1 MQGGEEPRRG
11 KVDRSR
17 VKHVLKHELDTADRL
32 ADLGENV
39 TFVPT
44 ADSPRPDAELA
55 DGHRWEFKSPT
66 GSNRNTILTKIRD
79 AADRG
84 KENFVLDMSRS
95 DMPLDQVY
103 DLAQYAVANY
113 PGVAK
118 IRLIGRETADGPLDI
133 MVTKGGE

>member
-1 MQGGEEPRRG
+1 MQGGDKPRRG
-11 KVDRSR
+11 QVDRSQ
-17 VKHVLKHELDTADRL
+17 VKHILKHELHTADRL

-44 ADSPRPDAELA
+44 SDSPRPDAVLS
-55 DGHRWEFKSPT
+55 DGRSWEFKSPA

-95 DMPLDQVY
+95 AMPLDQVR
-103 DLAQYAVANY
+103 DLARYAVDNY
-113 PGVAK
+113 PGVQN
-118 IRLIGRETADGPLDI
+118 IRLIGRETADGLLDN